1 MGRRGMV
8 CSGHQLASL
17 AGISVLQRGGDAVD
31 AALAVAATLNV
42 AEPAMSG
49 AGGDGFLMLYRAAG
63 RGAGGGET
71 SQRAGRVE
79 VVNATG
85 PAPALATRESY
96 LPEGIPLRGIR
107 SVSVP
112 GLVDGWLE
120 AHARYGRLSLATV
133 LKPAMQLAEGGL
145 PVSDV
150 LAAGLAGVP
159 QLGAFA
165 PSQPIFWPQGRPP
178 RAGEVLLQRD
188 LARTFQ
194 GLAEHGRDYF
204 YRGPVARA
212 ADALSQEQGG
222 AIRYEDFAGFHA
234 RWEEP
239 IRTTYRGHAV
249 YESAP
254 NSSGHVLLQELNLLE
269 GFDLPALGWND
280 ARTVHLMVE
289 AKKLAFADRE
299 RYLADPDFVDVPL
312 EGLLSREYAAE
323 RRKLIDPQRA
333 APPDSVLAG
342 RPRGASPP
350 EDTTCFVVVDGEG
363 NAVCQLQSLQG
374 GFGSALVAPGTGVL
388 LNNRMTYWHLDPD
401 HPDCLAPSKRVRH
414 TMNTAMVF
422 SPLAE
427 GEAEP
432 GELRLVLGTP
442 GADTQVQTNLQLIS
456 AVLDFGLNPAE
467 AVEAPRWRHLQNP
480 TESSVP
486 HTCTD
491 ALNLESRFP
500 EGLSQALAALGH
512 PVQTI
517 GPWDAVGSA
526 MLIARDAQAGV
537 LHGGADPRRDGHAL
551 GW

>member
-1 MGRRGMV
+1 MV

-31 AALAVAATLNV
+31 AAVAVAAALNV

-49 AGGDGFLMLYRAAG
+49 AGGDGFLMLYRRAAG

-71 SQRAGRVE
+71 SRLAGRVE

-85 PAPALATRESY
+85 PAPALATRENY
-96 LPEGIPLRGIR
+96 LPVGIPLRGIR

-188 LARTFQ
+188 LARTFK
-194 GLAEHGRDYF
+194 GIAEHGRDYV

-212 ADALSQEQGG
+212 ADALSQEHGG
-222 AIRYEDFAGFHA
+222 AVRYEDFATFHA

-269 GFDLPALGWND
+269 GFDLPALGWHD

-299 RYLADPDFVDVPL
+299 RYLADPDFVDIPL
-312 EGLLSREYAAE
+312 EGLLSKEYAAE

-342 RPRGASPP
+342 RPRGAAPP

-401 HPDCLAPSKRVRH
+401 HPDCLAPNKRVRH

-480 TESSVP
+480 TESAVP

-491 ALNLESRFP
+491 ALNLEGRFP
-500 EGLSQALAALGH
+500 EGLAEALAALGH

-517 GPWDAVGSA
+517 GPWDGVGSA
-526 MLIARDAQAGV
+526 MLIARDADAGV

-551 GW
+551 AW